1 MRLKTL
7 DDIDVANK
15 RVLVR
20 VDFNVPM
27 RDGKITDTTRIDRA
41 METLDELSSK
51 GAKVVIL
58 SHFGR
63 PKGEVV
69 ADLSLKPIADAL
81 AEISGKSV
89 IFANDCIGDAAKQA
103 IDAAAWGSF
112 IVLEN
117 VRFHPC
123 EEKNLKAFAAD
134 LAANGDIFVSDA
146 FSTSHRA
153 HASTEGIAHIL
164 PSVAGRLMQTEIE
177 ALSGALETPQHP
189 VIAVVGGAKVSTKMA
204 VLGHLAEKVDQ
215 IVIGGGMANTF
226 LYTNGVDVGKSLCEK
241 DMADDARAIVDIAA
255 NAGCEIVLPLDVVVA
270 DAFAEGAHSEAV
282 ALSDVPS
289 DMMILDIGPKSIAD
303 LQLRLKS
310 AKTVLWN
317 GPLGAF
323 EVSPFDGGTNAVAK
337 SVAELTTAGKL
348 LSVAGGGDTVS
359 ALANAGAKDGFSYV
373 SAAGGAFLEWIE
385 GKTLPGVAVIL
396 TE

>member
-7 DDIDVANK
+7 DDVDVANK

-41 METLDELSSK
+41 METLEELSSK

-89 IFANDCIGDAAKQA
+89 AFADDCIGDVAKQT

-112 IVLEN
+112 IVLQN
-117 VRFHPC
+117 VRFHPG
-123 EEKNLKAFAAD
+123 EEKNLDTFAAD

-146 FSTSHRA
+146 FSTAHRA
-153 HASTEGIAHIL
+153 HASTEGVAHIL
-164 PSVAGRLMQTEIE
+164 PSVAGRLMQTEIK

-189 VIAVVGGAKVSTKMA
+189 VIAVVGG
-204 VLGHLAEKVDQ
+204 G
-215 IVIGGGMANTF
+215 
-226 LYTNGVDVGKSLCEK
+226 
-241 DMADDARAIVDIAA
+241 
-255 NAGCEIVLPLDVVVA
+255 VVVVVQVK
-270 DAFAEGAHSEAV
+270 F
-282 ALSDVPS
+282 
-289 DMMILDIGPKSIAD
+289 
-303 LQLRLKS
+303 
-310 AKTVLWN
+310 W
-317 GPLGAF
+317 
-323 EVSPFDGGTNAVAK
+323 
-337 SVAELTTAGKL
+337 
-348 LSVAGGGDTVS
+348 
-359 ALANAGAKDGFSYV
+359 
-373 SAAGGAFLEWIE
+373 
-385 GKTLPGVAVIL
+385 
-396 TE
+396 

>member
-7 DDIDVANK
+7 DDVDVANK

-41 METLDELSSK
+41 METLEELSSK

-81 AEISGKSV
+81 AHISGKSV
-89 IFANDCIGDAAKQA
+89 AFADDCIGDVAKQT

-123 EEKNLKAFAAD
+123 EEKNLEAFAAE

-146 FSTSHRA
+146 FSTAHRA

-204 VLGHLAEKVDQ
+204 VLGHLTEKVDQ

-226 LYTNGVDVGKSLCEK
+226 LYANGVDVGKSLCEK
-241 DMADDARAIVDIAA
+241 DMANDARAIVDIAA
-255 NAGCEIVLPLDVVVA
+255 KAGCEIVLPLDVVVA
-270 DAFAEGAHSEAV
+270 DAFAEGARSETV
-282 ALSDVPS
+282 RLSDVPS

-337 SVAELTTAGKL
+337 SVAELTRAGKL

-373 SAAGGAFLEWIE
+373 SSAGGAFLEWIE
-385 GKTLPGVAVIL
+385 GKTLPGVAVII

>member
-7 DDIDVANK
+7 DDVDVANK

-41 METLDELSSK
+41 METLEELSSK

-89 IFANDCIGDAAKQA
+89 AFSDDCIGDVAKQT

-112 IVLEN
+112 IVLQN
-117 VRFHPC
+117 VRFHPG
-123 EEKNLKAFAAD
+123 EEKNLDTLAAD

-146 FSTSHRA
+146 FSTAHRA
-153 HASTEGIAHIL
+153 HASTEGVAHIL

-177 ALSGALETPQHP
+177 ALSGVLETPQHP

-204 VLGHLAEKVDQ
+204 VLGHLTEKVDQ

-226 LYTNGVDVGKSLCEK
+226 LYANGIDIGKSLCEK
-241 DMADDARAIVDIAA
+241 EMADEARAIVEIAA
-255 NAGCEIVLPLDVVVA
+255 KAGCEIVLPLDVVVA
-270 DAFAEGAHSEAV
+270 DAFAEGARSETV
-282 ALSDVPS
+282 GLNDVPS

-317 GPLGAF
+317 GPLGTF

-337 SVAELTTAGKL
+337 SVAELTRAGQL

-373 SAAGGAFLEWIE
+373 SSAGGAFLEWIE
-385 GKTLPGVAVIL
+385 GKTLPGVAVII